1 MFQAR
6 MLFSKAHAKV
16 QKIIEKNKENCTK
29 YCNNLQQLARTGKA
43 ENKFR
48 TFAVSK
54 GIKGSAQAREESRQS
69 NKLTKLFNH

>member
-16 QKIIEKNKENCTK
+16 QKIIEKNEENYTK

-54 GIKGSAQAREESRQS
+54 GIKGSAQAGDESRQS
-69 NKLTKLFNH
+69 NKII

>member
-6 MLFSKAHAKV
+6 MLFSKSSAKV
-16 QKIIEKNKENCTK
+16 QKIIEKNEENYTK

-54 GIKGSAQAREESRQS
+54 GSKRQS
-69 NKLTKLFNH
+69 NKLTKL